1 MEIEVNRLRKILI
14 RIIDIVLILRRQRLA
29 CQGKRDLAAINMKN
43 RDVKNGNFLELIMLL
58 SKYYK
63 ILHGR
68 VAKTIKK
75 SQEIL

>member
-1 MEIEVNRLRKILI
+1 ME
-14 RIIDIVLILRRQRLA
+14 A
-29 CQGKRDLAAINMKN
+29 CQGKRDLAAINMNN

-68 VAKTIKK
+68 VQRPSRKAKKYFRK
-75 SQEIL
+75 YKEG